1 MSPKHVAVPSPAAA
15 RPFNCCLARGQR
27 GVEGSSPRGGD
38 GYRASPR
45 HFSKRPMSD
54 YLRAP
59 LIIQRD
65 LNLPSMLQFDG
76 FAHSLSVRLF
86 ACQTWADNLRAI
98 CCVCKVKH
106 ARRGHDGAAGAGA

>member
-1 MSPKHVAVPSPAAA
+1 
-15 RPFNCCLARGQR
+15 
-27 GVEGSSPRGGD
+27 
-38 GYRASPR
+38 
-45 HFSKRPMSD
+45 MSD

-86 ACQTWADNLRAI
+86 ACQARGGGGNLRAI

-106 ARRGHDGAAGAGA
+106 ARRGGEAARVDGVSGVGV